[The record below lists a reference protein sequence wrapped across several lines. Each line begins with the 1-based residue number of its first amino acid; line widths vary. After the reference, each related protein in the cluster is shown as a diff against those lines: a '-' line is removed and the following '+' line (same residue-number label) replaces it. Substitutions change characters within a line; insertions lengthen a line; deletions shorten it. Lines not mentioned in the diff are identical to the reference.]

1 MNNQNPT
8 LRRDT
13 VRIGGFSPVETVG
26 ALSVIGML
34 AVSVL
39 PPIFSMV
46 NNSRLN
52 GAAQSYMIVKTAAIR
67 YLDQHVFDHPTTD
80 LSSLTAQA
88 EAATRWDSEVL
99 RPAGFLDQSFVTKI
113 SERARLAISACPPAF
128 ASPTADNNAYSFSGF
143 TPTANNTTSEG
154 KIVVEAILEGVSLSD
169 ARALNRRID
178 GEDSAVGEAVA
189 GTDTAGRVKYEFGS
203 AKTAHVR
210 VYVTHR

>member
-1 MNNQNPT
+1 MNQQKSTSWPGT
-8 LRRDT
+8 G
-13 VRIGGFSPVETVG
+13 RIGGFSPIETVG
-26 ALSVIGML
+26 ALSVIGAL

-46 NNSRLN
+46 NDSRLN
-52 GAAQSYMIVKTAAIR
+52 GAAQSYMIVKAAAIR

-80 LSSLTAQA
+80 LTSLAAQA
-88 EAATRWDSEVL
+88 DAATRWDSEVL
-99 RPAGFLDQSFVTKI
+99 RPAGFLDQAFVTKI
-113 SERARLAISACPPAF
+113 SERTRLSISACPPAF

-143 TPTANNTTSEG
+143 TPTANNTTSAG
-154 KIVVEAILEGVSLSD
+154 KVVVEAIFEGVSLSD

-178 GEDSAVGEAVA
+178 GEDSAVGESTP

-203 AKTAHVR
+203 AKTANLR